1 MPYERTNRR
10 YAAKM
15 QQCFAVKKDIFY
27 TLLDSLFRIVL
38 FTESGNQWSLSKP
51 ILSLML
57 ADQAAFEQLKTFY
70 VDTQTVNAEA
80 KAEMVA
86 AFQQLVHEIR
96 PNLEQG
102 NRDRFSQHVSQ
113 FRTSVLPLITKRL

>member
-1 MPYERTNRR
+1 
-10 YAAKM
+10 M